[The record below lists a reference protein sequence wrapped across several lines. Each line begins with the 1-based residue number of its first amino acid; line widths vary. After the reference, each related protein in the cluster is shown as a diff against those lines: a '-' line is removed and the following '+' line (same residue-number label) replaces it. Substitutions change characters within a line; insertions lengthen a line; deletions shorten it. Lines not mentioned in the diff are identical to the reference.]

1 MIKDEAIQRLRAA
14 YQGERSEPWTIDDAD
29 IARIYV
35 IAIRALM
42 DADKPLPIDPDLLL
56 ARKIV
61 ADELAREGC
70 PLVAARV
77 LAGGSDDGYAVCATL
92 AGIRAGKA
100 MR

>member
-1 MIKDEAIQRLRAA
+1 MIKDEAIQRIKTAW
-14 YQGERSEPWTIDDAD
+14 QDEFGPPMTGDDAD
-29 IARIYV
+29 IARIYA

-42 DADKPLPIDPDLLL
+42 DADKPLPVDTDLLL

-77 LAGGSDDGYAVCATL
+77 LAGRSDDDYAVCATL
-92 AGIRAGKA
+92 AGIKAGKA